1 MSRYSLSSASNGAVL
16 PWQGKAALL
25 LSILFCIV
33 IPRALGAAGGS
44 TAHANLT
51 AAQVVEK
58 HVAARGGLQAWRA
71 VKTLSVTGTMDAGRG
86 DSAARSARIAK
97 GGMGATIKRAHA
109 DTPAGVDKGEATQQV
124 QLPFTLDLKR
134 PHKSR
139 LEIVFAG
146 KTAVQV
152 YDGTS
157 GWKLRP
163 YLNRND
169 IDPFTP
175 EEAKSEATRGDLEG
189 PLVDYAAKGTKVELA
204 GVEPVDSHSAY
215 KLKLTMKNGDTQNI
229 WIDAQSF
236 LDVKVEGT
244 PRRMD
249 GKMHKVFVMQR
260 DFRPVQGVL
269 IPFVCETAVEGYPQT
284 HALTLKTVVVNPTLD
299 DARFTKARMLA
310 AGMPSGA
317 TPVAVNK

>member
-1 MSRYSLSSASNGAVL
+1 MSRYSFSSASNAAVL
-16 PWQGKAALL
+16 PWQGTAILL
-25 LSILFCIV
+25 LSILFCV
-33 IPRALGAAGGS
+33 GIPRALVAADS
-44 TAHANLT
+44 SAAHANLT
-51 AAQVVEK
+51 AAQIVDK

-71 VKTLSVTGTMDAGRG
+71 VRTLSVTGTMDAGRG
-86 DSAARSARIAK
+86 DSAARSARLAK
-97 GGMGATIKRAHA
+97 GGMGASVKRAHA
-109 DTPAGVDKGEATQQV
+109 DAPAGDKGEATQQV
-124 QLPFTLDLKR
+124 QLPFTLDMKR

-139 LEIVFAG
+139 LEIVFAD
-146 KTAVQV
+146 KTAMQV
-152 YDGTS
+152 YDGAN

-175 EEAKSEATRGDLEG
+175 EEAKSEAARGDLEG

-204 GVEPVDSHSAY
+204 GVEPVEGHTAY
-215 KLKLTMKNGDTQNI
+215 KLKLTMKSGDTQTI

-244 PRRMD
+244 PHRMD

-260 DFRPVQGVL
+260 DFRPVQGL
-269 IPFVCETAVEGYPQT
+269 MIPFVCETAVEGYPQT

-299 DARFTKARMLA
+299 DARFTKAQMLT
-310 AGMPSGA
+310 AGMPSAA
-317 TPVAVNK
+317 TPIAANK